1 MYLENL
7 RIKNFRCIEDL
18 TIEFREGLNV
28 IIGENN
34 TGKTT
39 IIDALRFAF
48 SIGMQRREIYLSSND
63 FFIDRFGIK
72 TNEIEFHLTFSDISE
87 EQKGV
92 FYEMLSISKDEKE
105 DENKDEIVNEKAKLK
120 LHLRYGL
127 INKNGVEK
135 IKFKYWGGEHEGEN
149 VPSEL
154 MDLFYFVY
162 LGALRDAERDLKPN
176 KGNRLGQL
184 FMKLEKDQDKQ
195 NEYTISIDNKI
206 KNDKEWRVLLNNAN
220 QKVNEHLEKISMLS
234 DTQSVEID
242 FLPLEFKKIVENLK
256 MFLPFQAKIKKK
268 DIINIYGEKNQKWE
282 KYFENPSESELIFKN
297 NFDVIFKTDTEIIDG
312 PKIML
317 KEIYDKSYKHFEI
330 NQIGLGYNNLIYIA
344 TVLGDL
350 LEKKYFEKESHNA
363 LLIEEPEAHLH
374 PQLQDILFNYFQKV
388 GKNQIQVFI
397 TSHSPTI
404 TAKTNINSTIVLYKE
419 KNKISNLPLIKC
431 PLSEKHKKYL
441 ERFLDVTKSQL
452 FFAKGVIL
460 VEGISEALLLPV
472 FADIMEDDYNLD
484 KNGIEI
490 VNIGGVAFEPFANL
504 FNSEDYKKRLNVN
517 CSIMTDDDREN
528 IKGEESSR
536 AKKAMDLENGQ
547 LKVFL
552 AEYTFEYELYISNNK
567 DILIDVYRALHP
579 RFEMCGAI
587 SIEEQGG
594 KFVEKLK
601 SNNDKAIFAQALSR
615 RLIEDKNLKR
625 KFIVPQYIQDAI
637 KWVILKN
644 E

>member
-1 MYLENL
+1 MYLKNL

-63 FFIDRFGIK
+63 FFIDRFGRK
-72 TNEIEFHLTFSDISE
+72 TNEIEFHLTFSDILE

-127 INKNGVEK
+127 INKNGVER

-149 VPSEL
+149 IPSEL

-184 FMKLEKDQDKQ
+184 FMKLERDQDKQ
-195 NEYTISIDNKI
+195 NEYAKSIDKKI
-206 KNDKEWRVLLNNAN
+206 KNDKEWRVLINNAN
-220 QKVNEHLEKISMLS
+220 QKVNEHLKKISMLS
-234 DTQSVEID
+234 DTQSVAID
-242 FLPLEFKKIVENLK
+242 FLPLEFKKIVENLN

-268 DIINIYGEKNQKWE
+268 EIIKIFGEENQKWK
-282 KYFENPSESELIFKN
+282 KYFENPSESELIFRN
-297 NFDVIFKTDTEIIDG
+297 NFDVIFKTDTETINV
-312 PKIML
+312 PKMML

-330 NQIGLGYNNLIYIA
+330 EQIGLGYNNLIYIA

-350 LEKKYFEKESHNA
+350 LERKYFEKESYNA

-419 KNKISNLPLIKC
+419 KSKISSLPLRKC
-431 PLSEKHKKYL
+431 PLSEEHKKYL

-472 FADIMEDDYNLD
+472 FADIMGDDYNLD
-484 KNGIEI
+484 KNGIEV

-504 FNSEDYKKRLNVN
+504 FNSEDYKKRLNVD
-517 CSIMTDDDREN
+517 CSIMTDDDRED

-536 AKKAMDLENGQ
+536 AKKAKDLENGQ

-567 DILIDVYRALHP
+567 DILMDVYRALHP

-587 SIEEQGG
+587 SIEEQGE
-594 KFVEKLK
+594 KFAEKLK

-615 RLIEDKNLKR
+615 RLIEEKNLKR